1 MFFPQAGRRSGF
13 TLVELLVVIAI
24 IGILIG
30 MLLPAVQQVREAARR
45 TACQNNLRQLGLA
58 LQNYASIAEKLP
70 VAGTYDMQ
78 DPHDSYSVHAR
89 LLPFLEQG
97 NLYSEVDLNAEPAT
111 QPDVIR
117 QRIATYLCPSEIND
131 VARVTATKTTYP
143 QNYGVNF
150 GTWFLFDPVSGQ
162 SGDGA
167 LTLNRQARLAEFR
180 DGTSNT
186 IVFSEVKAYQAYVR
200 NTSEPNDLNAPYPN
214 NADEVLDLAASG
226 SFRGS
231 VGHTEWTDSPAHQS
245 GVTFVLAP
253 NTKVPFKDNQQLFDI
268 DVLTQVEGS
277 SATKPSYGVIT
288 SRSYHS
294 GGLVNAAYM
303 DGSVRSVTG
312 TIDLEVWRALG
323 TRAGGE
329 VIPGDY

>member
-1 MFFPQAGRRSGF
+1 MFFSQPGRRRGF

-45 TACQNNLRQLGLA
+45 TACQNNMRQLGLA

-70 VAGTYDMQ
+70 LPGFYDMQ

-97 NLYSEVDLNAEPAT
+97 NLYAQVDLNAEPAT

-117 QRIATYLCPSEIND
+117 QRIATYICPSETQD
-131 VARVTATKTTYP
+131 RARVTATKTTYP

-150 GTWFLFDPVSGQ
+150 GTWFLFDPVTSQG
-162 SGDGA
+162 GDGA
-167 LTLNRQARLAEFR
+167 LTLNRQTRLSEFR

-200 NTSEPNDLNAPYPN
+200 NTSEPNDLDAPYPN
-214 NADEVLDLAASG
+214 SVEEVLDLAASG
-226 SFRGS
+226 SLRGPI
-231 VGHTEWTDSPAHQS
+231 GHTEWTDSPAHQS
-245 GVTFVLAP
+245 GVTFVLPP
-253 NTKVPFKDNQQLFDI
+253 NTRVLFADNQTLVDI

-277 SATKPSYGVIT
+277 STTKPSYGVIT

-294 GGLVNAAYM
+294 GGLVNTAYM
-303 DGSVRSVTG
+303 DGSVRSITG
-312 TIDLEVWRALG
+312 TIDLAVWRALG
-323 TRAGGE
+323 TRNGGE